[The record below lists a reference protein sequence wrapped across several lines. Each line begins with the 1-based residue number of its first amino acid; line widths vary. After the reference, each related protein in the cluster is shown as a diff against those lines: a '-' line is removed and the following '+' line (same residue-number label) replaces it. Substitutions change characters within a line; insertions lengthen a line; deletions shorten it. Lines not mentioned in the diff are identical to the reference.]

1 MSASPQEL
9 QCMNLLDKLFSREI
23 ERRTGAHAI
32 SIYIEENNKKR
43 ERSRS
48 LGASAIRS
56 STTVTTNKQSDSS
69 FWRRIDLRFP
79 WLKLVAVLAL
89 GVIMILDLLNVTI
102 SSVGEENTLAR
113 IAPMTKHVKVTERI
127 IEGKKLVTLTFDDG
141 PSPLTTPKL
150 LEVLRE
156 KDVPATFFVLGSRAH
171 SNPDVIKNAMSNGH
185 EIASH
190 TMRHQN
196 LVRISA
202 EAAKNDIDEARSTIE
217 KITGKSLSFTRPPY
231 GNFNPSIIKAA
242 STPLILWS
250 VDTEDW
256 RSQNV
261 DSIIK
266 TAMREVHDGAIILM
280 HDIYPTTVEAVPK
293 LIDEIRKKGYE
304 FASLS
309 EIAKVRGIKL
319 EKGTAYYNFRP

>member
-1 MSASPQEL
+1 
-9 QCMNLLDKLFSREI
+9 
-23 ERRTGAHAI
+23 
-32 SIYIEENNKKR
+32 
-43 ERSRS
+43 
-48 LGASAIRS
+48 
-56 STTVTTNKQSDSS
+56 
-69 FWRRIDLRFP
+69 
-79 WLKLVAVLAL
+79 
-89 GVIMILDLLNVTI
+89 
-102 SSVGEENTLAR
+102 
-113 IAPMTKHVKVTERI
+113 
-127 IEGKKLVTLTFDDG
+127 
-141 PSPLTTPKL
+141 
-150 LEVLRE
+150 
-156 KDVPATFFVLGSRAH
+156 
-171 SNPDVIKNAMSNGH
+171 
-185 EIASH
+185 
-190 TMRHQN
+190 MRHQN